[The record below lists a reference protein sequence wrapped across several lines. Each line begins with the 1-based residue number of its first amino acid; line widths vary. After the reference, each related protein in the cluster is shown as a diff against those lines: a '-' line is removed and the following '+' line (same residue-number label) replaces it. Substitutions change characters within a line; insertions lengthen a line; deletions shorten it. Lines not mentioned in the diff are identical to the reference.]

1 MKKLLFSM
9 LLSLGVISF
18 AFAQGRVITGKVTS
32 ASGPI
37 PGVSVFVKGLPA
49 NGTQSDASGAFKLT
63 VADDAKTLVFSF
75 IGYKA
80 KEVPVTG
87 QTVNVNLD
95 EENNTLS
102 DVVVVGYG
110 TQNKRDVTG
119 SVASVKSKDLENL
132 PVTTFEQAL
141 QGKAAGV
148 QIAAQ
153 NGKLGQGITVRVRGA
168 ASVTAGSEP
177 LYIVDGIPIT
187 SGDFSGTS
195 APTSALA
202 DINTNDIESIE
213 VLKDASASAIYGARA
228 SNGVVLI
235 TTKQGKVGKSVITF
249 SALGGI
255 SSPSNHREFLNAEQY
270 VKILRRAAIGGATF
284 KFNSQDPADPQPD
297 DYATLQ
303 EAIDDYSSAVEGR
316 LNRYSAGN
324 NDYQTYKVNTNWER
338 AAFQDKPVTQQYDL
352 NVTGGNEK
360 TKFYIGGQALD
371 QQGIIVG
378 NSYKR
383 YSGRLNLTNKVT
395 DFIEL
400 GVNLNFSNSI
410 NNRLSNDN
418 AFSSPLQAVALSPI
432 TPFIDPRSGLISG
445 TLPGAAS
452 NYPLYY
458 NPFIGIENAAYKATV
473 YRTIGKV
480 FANVNI
486 AKGLKFTSEF
496 SIDNLNQNEE
506 AYYGSL
512 TFKNTGTS
520 NGDGVNISTFVINA
534 NTNNF
539 FSYRTNLG
547 EKSVFDAILGTSY
560 QKSTTKY
567 STIEGQDFPSDSYTK
582 LGSAATKVTA
592 SSNEGAFS
600 FLSYFLRANYKYNDR
615 YLIGFSVRADGSS
628 RFGANQKYGYFP
640 AGSLAWIASEEDFL
654 KSSETI
660 SLLKLR
666 ASYGLTGNAEIGN
679 YSARGLFK
687 GTGAYGGLAGQIPSR
702 IANPDLTWE
711 KTTQLDLGF
720 DFGILKNRVSA
731 TFDYYQKKTTE
742 LLLDVPIPQTTG
754 FATKTQNLG
763 KLTNT
768 GYELGINTE
777 NFVGAFKWSTAITA
791 AINNNKITDLGGQIL
806 NTNEINAASSGQPIG
821 VFYLPEYAG
830 VNPDNGDAIYYLN
843 TVDATTGNIDRGTT
857 SNINLA
863 QRIFA
868 GNPNPKYTFGI
879 NNTFSY
885 KNFDLG
891 VFLQGVSGNK
901 IFNAGGAYM
910 SASSSNGYDNQT
922 ADQMAYWDKK
932 GDVTMVP
939 EPRLGFGN
947 GVGNSTR
954 YLSDGKYLRLKTLTL
969 GYTFTPTVLSKLKL
983 SKLRLFATAQNLATI
998 TGYKGWD
1005 PEVNA
1010 DYQSTNINQG
1020 VDFYSAPQPR
1030 VISFGINIGL

>member
-1 MKKLLFSM
+1 MI
-9 LLSLGVISF
+9 LSLSVISF
-18 AFAQGRVITGKVTS
+18 AFAQGKVITGKVTS

-37 PGVSVFVKGLPA
+37 PGVSVFVKGSPA
-49 NGTQSDASGAFKLT
+49 NGTQSDATGAFKLT

-80 KEVPVTG
+80 KEVPITG
-87 QTVNVNLD
+87 ATLNVKLE
-95 EENNTLS
+95 EENNALA

-119 SVASVKSKDLENL
+119 SVASVKAKDLENL
-132 PVTTFEQAL
+132 PVTSFEQAL

-187 SGDFSGTS
+187 SGDFSSTT

-235 TTKQGKVGKSVITF
+235 TTKQGKAGKTLVQF
-249 SALGGI
+249 NALGGV
-255 SSPSNHREFLNAEQY
+255 SSPSNHRDFLNAEQY
-270 VKILRRAAIGGATF
+270 VQLERRAGQGAA
-284 KFNSQDPADPQPD
+284 NQDFLNG

-303 EAIDDYSSAVEGR
+303 EALDDYSASVEAR

-324 NDYQTYKVNTNWER
+324 NDYQTYKVNTNWE
-338 AAFQDKPVTQQYDL
+338 AASFQDKPVTQQYDL
-352 NVTGGNEK
+352 NLTGGNEK

-371 QQGIIVG
+371 QQGIVIG

-395 DFIEL
+395 DFLEV

-410 NNRLSNDN
+410 NNRISNDN
-418 AFSSPLQAVALSPI
+418 AFSSPLQSVALSPI

-445 TLPGAAS
+445 SLPGAAS
-452 NYPLYY
+452 NYPVYY
-458 NPFIGIENAAYKATV
+458 NPFISVDNAFYKATV
-473 YRTIGKV
+473 YRTIGKA
-480 FANVNI
+480 FANINL
-486 AKGLKFTSEF
+486 AKGLKFSTDF

-506 AYYGSL
+506 SYYGSL
-512 TFKNTGTS
+512 TFRNTGTS
-520 NGDGVNISTFVINA
+520 NGYGQNISTFIVNA

-539 FSYRTNLG
+539 FSYNTTIG
-547 EKSVFDAILGTSY
+547 KSAFDVILGTSY

-567 STIEGQDFPSDSYTK
+567 STIEGQDFPSDSYIK
-582 LGSAATKVTA
+582 LGSAATKVIAT
-592 SSNEGAFS
+592 SNEGAFS
-600 FLSYFLRANYKYNDR
+600 FLSYFFRANYKYNDR
-615 YLIGFSVRADGSS
+615 YLVGFSVRADGSS
-628 RFGANQKYGYFP
+628 RFGANNRYGYFP

-654 KSSETI
+654 KQSETI
-660 SLLKLR
+660 SLLKFR
-666 ASYGLTGNAEIGN
+666 VSYGLTGNAEIGN
-679 YSARGLFK
+679 YSARGLFA
-687 GTGAYGGLAGQIPSR
+687 GTGAYGGLPGQTPSR

-711 KTTQLDLGF
+711 KTKQLDIGF
-720 DFGILKNRVSA
+720 DFGILKNRI
-731 TFDYYQKKTTE
+731 TGIFDFYQKNTTD

-754 FATKTQNLG
+754 FSTKTQNLG
-763 KLTNT
+763 SLKNT
-768 GYELGINTE
+768 GFELGINTE
-777 NFVGAFKWSTAITA
+777 NFVGAFKWSTAITG
-791 AINNNKITDLGGQIL
+791 AINNNKITNLGGQVL
-806 NTNEINAASSGQPIG
+806 NSNEINAAISGQPIG

-830 VNPDNGDAIYYLN
+830 VNPANGDAIYYKN
-843 TVDATTGNIDRGTT
+843 TVVDGNIDRSTT
-857 SNINLA
+857 NNINDA

-868 GNPNPKYTFGI
+868 GNPNPKYTFGL

-891 VFLQGVSGNK
+891 IFFQGVKGNK
-901 IFNAGGAYM
+901 IFNAGGQYM
-910 SASSSNGYDNQT
+910 SANGSNGYDNQT
-922 ADQMAYWDKK
+922 TDQMSYWDKP
-932 GDVTMVP
+932 GDITVVP
-939 EPRLGFGN
+939 EPRLFAGN
-947 GVGNSTR
+947 GIGNSTR
-954 YLSDGKYLRLKTLTL
+954 YLSDGSYVRLKTLTI
-969 GYTFTPTVLSKLKL
+969 GYNFPTSILTKIKL
-983 SKLRLFATAQNLATI
+983 SKLRLYATAQNLLTI

>member
-1 MKKLLFSM
+1 MKKLLLSM
-9 LLSLGVISF
+9 IFTFGLISL
-18 AFAQGRVITGKVTS
+18 AFAQSRTISGRVTS
-32 ASGPI
+32 GTSGPV
-37 PGVSVFVKGLPA
+37 PGVSVYVKGA
-49 NGTQSDASGAFKLT
+49 SGNGTQTDATGAYTLS
-63 VADDAKTLVFSF
+63 VSNDAKVLVFTF
-75 IGYKA
+75 IGFKS
-80 KEVPVTG
+80 KEVPITG
-87 QTVNVNLD
+87 TTVNVNLE
-95 EENNTLS
+95 EENKTLS

-110 TQNKRDVTG
+110 TQSKRDVTG

-132 PVTTFEQAL
+132 PVTSFEQAL

-148 QIAAQ
+148 QISAQ

-187 SGDFSGTS
+187 SGNFSSTT

-202 DINTNDIESIE
+202 DLNTNDIESIE

-235 TTKQGKVGKSVITF
+235 TTKQGKAGKTLIQF
-249 SALGGI
+249 NALGGI
-255 SSPSNHREFLNAEQY
+255 STPSNHRAFLNAEQY
-270 VKILRRAAIGGATF
+270 VKLMRRAGVGRAE
-284 KFNSQDPADPQPD
+284 D
-297 DYATLQ
+297 DFVNTTDYSTLQ
-303 EAIDDYSSAVEGR
+303 EALDDLSSIVEAR

-324 NDYQTYKVNTNWER
+324 DDYKTYKVNTNWER
-338 AAFQDKPVTQQYDL
+338 ESFQNNPITQQYDL
-352 NVTGGNEK
+352 NLTGGNDK

-371 QQGIIVG
+371 QNGIIVG

-395 DFIEL
+395 DFLEV

-418 AFSSPLQAVALSPI
+418 AFSSPLQSVALSPI

-458 NPFIGIENAAYKATV
+458 NPFIGIDNASYKATV
-473 YRTIGKV
+473 YRTIGKA

-486 AKGLKFTSEF
+486 AKGFKFSTDF

-520 NGDGVNISTFVINA
+520 NGYGTNVSTFVINA

-539 FSYRTNLG
+539 FSYNTTFG
-547 EKSVFDAILGTSY
+547 KSAFDAILGTSY

-567 STIEGQDFPSDSYTK
+567 STIEGQDFPSDAYVK
-582 LGSAATKVTA
+582 LGSAATKVVAT
-592 SSNEGAFS
+592 SNEGAFS
-600 FLSYFLRANYKYNDR
+600 FLSYFFRANYKYNDR
-615 YLIGFSVRADGSS
+615 YLVGFSVRADGSS
-628 RFGANQKYGYFP
+628 RFGENQRYGYFP
-640 AGSLAWIASEEDFL
+640 AGSVAWIASEEDFL
-654 KSSETI
+654 KSSEVI

-679 YSARGLFK
+679 YSARGLFS
-687 GTGAYGGLAGQIPSR
+687 GTGAYGGVAGQIPSR

-711 KTTQLDLGF
+711 KTKQLDLGF
-720 DFGILKNRVSA
+720 DFGLLKNRITG
-731 TFDYYQKKTTE
+731 TFDFYQKNTTA

-754 FATKTQNLG
+754 FATITQNLG
-763 KLTNT
+763 KLKNT
-768 GYELGINTE
+768 GIELGINTE

-791 AINNNKITDLGGQIL
+791 AINNNKITDLGGQTL
-806 NTNEINAASSGQPIG
+806 NSNEINAAIAGQPIG

-830 VNPDNGDAIYYLN
+830 VNQANGDALYYKN
-843 TVDATTGNIDRGTT
+843 TINGDGTIDRSTT
-857 SNINLA
+857 NNINDA

-868 GNPNPKYTFGI
+868 GNPNPKYTFGL
-879 NNTFSY
+879 NNTISF

-891 VFLQGVSGNK
+891 IFFQGVSGNK
-901 IFNAGGAYM
+901 IFNAGGQYM
-910 SASSSNGYDNQT
+910 SANGSNGYDNQT
-922 ADQMAYWDKK
+922 VDQMAYWDKP
-932 GDVTMVP
+932 GDITSVP
-939 EPRLGFGN
+939 EPRLGLGN
-947 GVGNSTR
+947 GAGNSTR
-954 YLSDGKYLRLKTLTL
+954 YISNGDYVRLKTLTL
-969 GYTFTPTVLSKLKL
+969 GYTFPSSVLSKIKL
-983 SKLRLFATAQNLATI
+983 SKLRLYATAQNLATI

>member
-1 MKKLLFSM
+1 M

-18 AFAQGRVITGKVTS
+18 AFAQGKVITGKVTS

-37 PGVSVFVKGLPA
+37 PGVSVFVKGSPA
-49 NGTQSDASGAFKLT
+49 NGTQSDAKGIFKLT
-63 VADDAKTLVFSF
+63 VADDAKMLVFSF
-75 IGYKA
+75 IGYKT
-80 KEVPVTG
+80 KEVPISG
-87 QTVNVNLD
+87 QTINVNLD

-132 PVTTFEQAL
+132 PVTSFEQAL

-187 SGDFSGTS
+187 SGDFSSTTAS
-195 APTSALA
+195 TSALA

-235 TTKQGKVGKSVITF
+235 TTKQGKAGKTLIQF
-249 SALGGI
+249 NALGGV
-255 SSPSNHREFLNAEQY
+255 SSPSNHRDFLNAEQY
-270 VKILRRAAIGGATF
+270 VQLERRAGQGAA
-284 KFNSQDPADPQPD
+284 NQDFLNGE
-297 DYATLQ
+297 YATLQ
-303 EAIDDYSSAVEGR
+303 EALDDYSESVEAR

-324 NDYQTYKVNTNWER
+324 NDYQTYKVNTNWE
-338 AAFQDKPVTQQYDL
+338 AASFQDKPVTQQYDL
-352 NVTGGNEK
+352 NLTGGNEK

-371 QQGIIVG
+371 QQGIVIG

-395 DFIEL
+395 DFLEV

-418 AFSSPLQAVALSPI
+418 AFSSPLQSVALSPI

-445 TLPGAAS
+445 SLPGAAS
-452 NYPLYY
+452 NYPVYY
-458 NPFIGIENAAYKATV
+458 NPFISVDNAFYKATV
-473 YRTIGKV
+473 YRTIGKA
-480 FANVNI
+480 FANINI
-486 AKGLKFTSEF
+486 AKGLKFSTDF

-506 AYYGSL
+506 SYYGAL
-512 TFKNTGTS
+512 TFRNTGPT
-520 NGDGVNISTFVINA
+520 NGYGQNISTFVINA

-539 FSYRTNLG
+539 FSYNKTIG
-547 EKSVFDAILGTSY
+547 KSAFDFILGTSY

-567 STIEGQDFPSDSYTK
+567 STIEAQDFPSDSYIK
-582 LGSAATKVTA
+582 LGSAATKVIA
-592 SSNEGAFS
+592 ASNEGAFS
-600 FLSYFLRANYKYNDR
+600 FLSYFFRANYKYNDR
-615 YLIGFSVRADGSS
+615 YLVGFSVRADGSS
-628 RFGANQKYGYFP
+628 RFGANNRYGYFP

-654 KSSETI
+654 KQSETI
-660 SLLKLR
+660 SLLKFR

-679 YSARGLFK
+679 YSARGLFA
-687 GTGAYGGLAGQIPSR
+687 GTGAYGGLPGQIPSQ

-711 KTTQLDLGF
+711 KTKQLDIGF
-720 DFGILKNRVSA
+720 DFGILKNRITGV
-731 TFDYYQKKTTE
+731 FDFYQKNTTD

-754 FATKTQNLG
+754 FSVKTQNLG
-763 KLTNT
+763 SLKNT
-768 GYELGINTE
+768 GFELGINTE
-777 NFVGAFKWSTAITA
+777 NFVGAFKWSTAITG

-806 NTNEINAASSGQPIG
+806 NSNEINAAIAGQPIG
-821 VFYLPEYAG
+821 VFYIPEYAG
-830 VNPDNGDAIYYLN
+830 VNPANGDAIYYKN
-843 TVDATTGNIDRGTT
+843 TVVDGNVDRSTTN
-857 SNINLA
+857 NINDA

-868 GNPNPKYTFGI
+868 GNPNPKYTFGL

-891 VFLQGVSGNK
+891 IFFQGVKGNK
-901 IFNAGGAYM
+901 IFNAGGQYM
-910 SASSSNGYDNQT
+910 SANGSNGYDNQT
-922 ADQMAYWDKK
+922 VDQMSYWDKP
-932 GDVTMVP
+932 GDITSVP
-939 EPRLGFGN
+939 EPRLFAGN
-947 GVGNSTR
+947 GIGNSTR
-954 YLSDGKYLRLKTLTL
+954 YLSDGSYVRLKTLTL
-969 GYTFTPTVLSKLKL
+969 GYTFPTSILTKIKL
-983 SKLRLFATAQNLATI
+983 SKLRLYATAQNLLTI

>member
-1 MKKLLFSM
+1 MI
-9 LLSLGVISF
+9 LSFGLISL
-18 AFAQGRVITGKVTS
+18 AFAQNKVITGRVTS
-32 ASGPI
+32 STAGPI
-37 PGVSVFVKGLPA
+37 PSVSVYVKGAPA
-49 NGTQSDASGAFKLT
+49 NGTQTDATGSFKLS
-63 VADDAKTLVFSF
+63 VPGDAKTLVFTF
-75 IGYKA
+75 IGFKT
-80 KEVPVTG
+80 KEVSITG
-87 QTVNVNLD
+87 ATVNANLE
-95 EENNTLS
+95 EENTTLS

-110 TQNKRDVTG
+110 TQIKRDVTG

-132 PVTTFEQAL
+132 PVTSFEQAL

-148 QIAAQ
+148 QISAQ

-187 SGDFSGTS
+187 SGDFSSTT

-202 DINTNDIESIE
+202 DLNTNDIESIE

-235 TTKQGKVGKSVITF
+235 TTKQGKIGKTLIQF
-249 SALGGI
+249 NALGGI
-255 SSPSNHREFLNAEQY
+255 STPSNHREFLNAEQY
-270 VKILRRAAIGGATF
+270 VQIIRRAGAGAA
-284 KFNSQDPADPQPD
+284 NQDFLNG

-303 EAIDDYSSAVEGR
+303 EGLDDYSTIVEGR

-338 AAFQDKPVTQQYDL
+338 ESFQNNPITQQYDL
-352 NVTGGNEK
+352 NLTGGNEK

-371 QQGIIVG
+371 QKGIVVG

-395 DFIEL
+395 DFLEV

-418 AFSSPLQAVALSPI
+418 AFSSPLQSVALSPI

-452 NYPLYY
+452 NYPVYY

-473 YRTIGKV
+473 YRTIGKA
-480 FANVNI
+480 FANVNL
-486 AKGLKFTSEF
+486 AKGLKFSTDF

-506 AYYGSL
+506 SYYGSL
-512 TFKNTGTS
+512 TFRNTGTA
-520 NGDGVNISTFVINA
+520 NGDGQNISTFVINT

-539 FSYRTNLG
+539 FSYNTTAG
-547 EKSVFDAILGTSY
+547 KSTFDAILGTSY

-567 STIEGQDFPSDSYTK
+567 STIEGQDFPSDAYIK
-582 LGSAATKVTA
+582 LGSAATKVIAT
-592 SSNEGAFS
+592 SNESAFS
-600 FLSYFLRANYKYNDR
+600 FLSYFFRANYKYNDR
-615 YLIGFSVRADGSS
+615 YLVGFSVRADGSS
-628 RFGANQKYGYFP
+628 RFGENHRYGYFP
-640 AGSLAWIASEEDFL
+640 AGSVAWIASEEDFL

-679 YSARGLFK
+679 YSARGLFS
-687 GTGAYGGLAGQIPSR
+687 GTGAYGGVAGQIPSR

-711 KTTQLDLGF
+711 KTKQLDLGL
-720 DFGILKNRVSA
+720 DFGILKNRVTG
-731 TFDYYQKKTTE
+731 TFDFYQKNTTD

-754 FATKTQNLG
+754 FATITQNLG
-763 KLTNT
+763 KLKNT
-768 GYELGINTE
+768 GFELGINTE

-791 AINNNKITDLGGQIL
+791 AINNNKITDLGGQVL
-806 NTNEINAASSGQPIG
+806 NSNEINAAIAGQPIG

-830 VNPDNGDAIYYLN
+830 VNPANGDALYYLN
-843 TVDATTGNIDRGTT
+843 TTDAAGNLNRSTTTD
-857 SNINLA
+857 INQA

-868 GNPNPKYTFGI
+868 GNPNPKYTFGF

-885 KNFDLG
+885 QNFDLG
-891 VFLQGVSGNK
+891 VFFQGVAGNK
-901 IFNAGGAYM
+901 IFNAGGQYM
-910 SASSSNGYDNQT
+910 SANASNGYDNQT
-922 ADQMAYWDKK
+922 ADQMDYWDKP
-932 GDVTMVP
+932 GDITSVP
-939 EPRLGFGN
+939 EPRLFYGN
-947 GVGNSTR
+947 GIGNSTR
-954 YLSDGKYLRLKTLTL
+954 YISSGNFVRLKTLTL
-969 GYTFTPTVLSKLKL
+969 GYTFPASVLTKIKL
-983 SKLRLFATAQNLATI
+983 SKLRLYATAQNLATI

>member
-9 LLSLGVISF
+9 ILSLSVISF
-18 AFAQGRVITGKVTS
+18 AFAQGKVITGKVTS

-37 PGVSVFVKGLPA
+37 PGVSVFVKGSPA
-49 NGTQSDASGAFKLT
+49 NGTQSDATGAFKLT

-80 KEVPVTG
+80 KEVPITG
-87 QTVNVNLD
+87 PTLNVKLE
-95 EENNTLS
+95 EENNALA

-119 SVASVKSKDLENL
+119 SVASVKAKDLENL
-132 PVTTFEQAL
+132 PVTSFEQAL

-187 SGDFSGTS
+187 SGDFSSTT

-235 TTKQGKVGKSVITF
+235 TTKQGKAGKTLVQF
-249 SALGGI
+249 NALGGV
-255 SSPSNHREFLNAEQY
+255 SSPSNHRDFLNAEQY
-270 VKILRRAAIGGATF
+270 VQLERRAGQGAA
-284 KFNSQDPADPQPD
+284 NQDFLNG

-303 EAIDDYSSAVEGR
+303 EALDDYRESVEAR

-324 NDYQTYKVNTNWER
+324 NDYQTYKVNTNWE
-338 AAFQDKPVTQQYDL
+338 AASFQDKPVTQQYDL
-352 NVTGGNEK
+352 NLTGGNEK

-371 QQGIIVG
+371 QQGIVIG

-395 DFIEL
+395 DFLEVGI
-400 GVNLNFSNSI
+400 NLNFSNSI
-410 NNRLSNDN
+410 NNRISNDN
-418 AFSSPLQAVALSPI
+418 AFSSPLQSVALSPI

-452 NYPLYY
+452 NYPVYY
-458 NPFIGIENAAYKATV
+458 NPFISVDNAFYKATV
-473 YRTIGKV
+473 YRTIGKA
-480 FANVNI
+480 FANINL
-486 AKGLKFTSEF
+486 AKGLKFSTDF

-506 AYYGSL
+506 SYYGSL
-512 TFKNTGTS
+512 TFRNTGTS
-520 NGDGVNISTFVINA
+520 NGYGQNISTFIINA

-539 FSYRTNLG
+539 FSYNTTIG
-547 EKSVFDAILGTSY
+547 KSAFDVILGTSY

-567 STIEGQDFPSDSYTK
+567 STIEGQDFPSDSYIK
-582 LGSAATKVTA
+582 LGSAATKVIAT
-592 SSNEGAFS
+592 SNEGAFS
-600 FLSYFLRANYKYNDR
+600 FLSYFFRANYKYNDR
-615 YLIGFSVRADGSS
+615 YLVGFSVRADGSS
-628 RFGANQKYGYFP
+628 RFGANNRYGYFP

-654 KSSETI
+654 KQSETI
-660 SLLKLR
+660 SLLKFR
-666 ASYGLTGNAEIGN
+666 VSYGLTGNAEIGN
-679 YSARGLFK
+679 YSARGLFA
-687 GTGAYGGLAGQIPSR
+687 GTGAYGGLPGQTPSR

-711 KTTQLDLGF
+711 KTKQLDIGF
-720 DFGILKNRVSA
+720 DFGILKNRI
-731 TFDYYQKKTTE
+731 TGIFDFYQKNTTD

-754 FATKTQNLG
+754 FSTKTQNLG
-763 KLTNT
+763 SLKNT
-768 GYELGINTE
+768 GFELGINTE
-777 NFVGAFKWSTAITA
+777 NFVGAFKWSTAITG
-791 AINNNKITDLGGQIL
+791 AINNNKITNLGGQVL
-806 NTNEINAASSGQPIG
+806 NSNEINAAISGQPIG

-830 VNPDNGDAIYYLN
+830 VNPANGDALYYKN
-843 TVDATTGNIDRGTT
+843 TVVDGNIDRSTT
-857 SNINLA
+857 NNINDA

-868 GNPNPKYTFGI
+868 GNPNPKYTFGL

-891 VFLQGVSGNK
+891 IFFQGVKGNK
-901 IFNAGGAYM
+901 IFNAGGQYM
-910 SASSSNGYDNQT
+910 SANGSNGYDNQT
-922 ADQMAYWDKK
+922 TDQMSYWDKP
-932 GDVTMVP
+932 GDITSVP
-939 EPRLGFGN
+939 EPRLFAGN
-947 GVGNSTR
+947 GIGNSTR
-954 YLSDGKYLRLKTLTL
+954 YLSDGSYVRLKTLTI
-969 GYTFTPTVLSKLKL
+969 GYNFPTSILTKIKL
-983 SKLRLFATAQNLATI
+983 SKLRLYATAQNLLTI

>member
-1 MKKLLFSM
+1 MI
-9 LLSLGVISF
+9 LSFGLISL
-18 AFAQGRVITGKVTS
+18 AFAQNKVITGRVTS
-32 ASGPI
+32 SMAGAI
-37 PGVSVFVKGLPA
+37 PGVSVYVKGAPA
-49 NGTQSDASGAFKLT
+49 NGTQTDATGAYKLS
-63 VADDAKTLVFSF
+63 VPGDAKTLVFTF
-75 IGYKA
+75 IGFKT
-80 KEVPVTG
+80 KEVSITG
-87 QTVNVNLD
+87 ATVNANLD
-95 EENNTLS
+95 EENTTLS

-110 TQNKRDVTG
+110 TQIKRDVTG

-132 PVTTFEQAL
+132 PVTSFEQAL

-148 QIAAQ
+148 QISAQ

-187 SGDFSGTS
+187 SGDFSSTT

-202 DINTNDIESIE
+202 DLNTNDIESIE

-235 TTKQGKVGKSVITF
+235 TTKQGKAGKTLIQF
-249 SALGGI
+249 NALGGI
-255 SSPSNHREFLNAEQY
+255 STPSSHREFLNAEQY
-270 VKILRRAAIGGATF
+270 VQIIRRAGAGAA
-284 KFNSQDPADPQPD
+284 NQDFLNG

-303 EAIDDYSSAVEGR
+303 EGLDDYASIVEGR

-338 AAFQDKPVTQQYDL
+338 ESFQKNPITQQYDL
-352 NVTGGNEK
+352 NLTGGNEK

-371 QQGIIVG
+371 QKGIVVG

-395 DFIEL
+395 DFLEV

-418 AFSSPLQAVALSPI
+418 AFSSPLQSVALSPI

-452 NYPLYY
+452 NYPVYY

-473 YRTIGKV
+473 YRTIGKA
-480 FANVNI
+480 FANVNL
-486 AKGLKFTSEF
+486 AKGLKFSTDF

-506 AYYGSL
+506 SYYGSL
-512 TFKNTGTS
+512 TFRNTGTA
-520 NGDGVNISTFVINA
+520 NGDGQNISTFVINT

-539 FSYRTNLG
+539 FSYNTTAG
-547 EKSVFDAILGTSY
+547 KSTFDAILGTSY

-567 STIEGQDFPSDSYTK
+567 STIEGQDFPSDAYIK
-582 LGSAATKVTA
+582 LGSAATKVIAT
-592 SSNEGAFS
+592 SNESAFS
-600 FLSYFLRANYKYNDR
+600 FLSYFFRANYKYNDR
-615 YLIGFSVRADGSS
+615 YLVGFSVRADGSS
-628 RFGANQKYGYFP
+628 RFGENHRYGYFP
-640 AGSLAWIASEEDFL
+640 AGSVAWIASEEDFL

-679 YSARGLFK
+679 YSARGLFS
-687 GTGAYGGLAGQIPSR
+687 GTGAYGGVAGQIPSR

-711 KTTQLDLGF
+711 KTKQLDLGL
-720 DFGILKNRVSA
+720 DFGILKNRITG
-731 TFDYYQKKTTE
+731 TFDFYQKNTTD

-754 FATKTQNLG
+754 FATITQNLG
-763 KLTNT
+763 KLKNT
-768 GYELGINTE
+768 GFELGINTE
-777 NFVGAFKWSTAITA
+777 NFVGAFKWSTALTA
-791 AINNNKITDLGGQIL
+791 AINNNKITDLGGQVL
-806 NTNEINAASSGQPIG
+806 NSNEINAAIAGQPIG

-830 VNPDNGDAIYYLN
+830 VNPANGDALYYRN
-843 TVDATTGNIDRGTT
+843 TTDAAGNLDRSTTTD
-857 SNINLA
+857 INQA

-868 GNPNPKYTFGI
+868 GNPNPKYTFGF

-885 KNFDLG
+885 QNFDLG
-891 VFLQGVSGNK
+891 VFFQGVAGNK
-901 IFNAGGAYM
+901 IFNAGGQYM
-910 SASSSNGYDNQT
+910 SANASNGYDNQT
-922 ADQMAYWDKK
+922 ADQMAYWDKP
-932 GDVTMVP
+932 GDITSVP
-939 EPRLGFGN
+939 EPRLFYGN
-947 GVGNSTR
+947 GIGNSTR
-954 YLSDGKYLRLKTLTL
+954 YISSGNFVRLKTLTL
-969 GYTFTPTVLSKLKL
+969 GYTFPASVLTKIKL
-983 SKLRLFATAQNLATI
+983 SKLRLYATAQNLATI

>member
-1 MKKLLFSM
+1 MRKLLLSM
-9 LLSLGVISF
+9 ILSFGLISL
-18 AFAQGRVITGKVTS
+18 AFAQDKVITGRVTS
-32 ASGPI
+32 NSSGPL
-37 PGVSVFVKGLPA
+37 PGVSVYVNGA
-49 NGTQSDASGAFKLT
+49 ASNGTQTDATGSYKLS
-63 VADDAKTLVFSF
+63 VPANAKSLVFTF
-75 IGYKA
+75 IGFKT
-80 KEVPVTG
+80 KEIAITG
-87 QTVNVNLD
+87 STVNASLD
-95 EENNTLS
+95 EDNTTLS
-102 DVVVVGYG
+102 EVVVVGYG

-132 PVTTFEQAL
+132 PVTSFEQAL

-148 QIAAQ
+148 QISAQ

-187 SGDFSGTS
+187 SGDFSSTT

-202 DINTNDIESIE
+202 DLNTNDIESIE

-228 SNGVVLI
+228 SNGVVII
-235 TTKQGKVGKSVITF
+235 TTKQGKVGKTLIQF
-249 SALGGI
+249 NALGGI
-255 SSPSNHREFLNAEQY
+255 STPSNHREFMNAEQY
-270 VKILRRAAIGGATF
+270 VQILRRAGAGAA
-284 KFNSQDPADPQPD
+284 NQDFLNG

-303 EAIDDYSSAVEGR
+303 EALDDYTSIVEGR
-316 LNRYSAGN
+316 LTRYSAGN
-324 NDYQTYKVNTNWER
+324 TDYQTYKVNTNWER
-338 AAFQDKPVTQQYDL
+338 ESFQKNPVTQQYDL
-352 NVTGGNEK
+352 NLTGGNEK

-395 DFIEL
+395 DFLEV

-418 AFSSPLQAVALSPI
+418 AFSSPLQSVALSPI

-452 NYPLYY
+452 NYPVYY

-473 YRTIGKV
+473 YRTIGKA

-486 AKGLKFTSEF
+486 AKGLKFSTDF

-506 AYYGSL
+506 SYYGSL
-512 TFKNTGTS
+512 TFRNTGTA
-520 NGDGVNISTFVINA
+520 NGDGQNISTFVINA

-539 FSYRTNLG
+539 FSYNTTFG
-547 EKSVFDAILGTSY
+547 KSAFDAILGTSY
-560 QKSTTKY
+560 QKSTSKY
-567 STIEGQDFPSDSYTK
+567 STLEGQDFPSDAYIK
-582 LGSAATKVTA
+582 LGSAATKVIAT
-592 SSNEGAFS
+592 SNESAFS
-600 FLSYFLRANYKYNDR
+600 FLSYFFRANYKYNDR
-615 YLIGFSVRADGSS
+615 YLVGFSVRADGSS
-628 RFGANQKYGYFP
+628 RFGENHRYGYFP
-640 AGSLAWIASEEDFL
+640 AGSVAWIASEEDFL

-679 YSARGLFK
+679 YSARGLFS
-687 GTGAYGGLAGQIPSR
+687 GTGAYGGVAGQIPTR

-711 KTTQLDLGF
+711 KTKQLDIGL
-720 DFGILKNRVSA
+720 DFGILKNRITG
-731 TFDYYQKKTTE
+731 TFDFYQKNTTD

-754 FATKTQNLG
+754 FSTKTQNLG
-763 KLTNT
+763 KLKNT
-768 GYELGINTE
+768 GFELGINSE

-791 AINNNKITDLGGQIL
+791 AINNNKITDLGGQVL
-806 NTNEINAASSGQPIG
+806 NSNEINAAIAGQPIG

-830 VNPDNGDAIYYLN
+830 VDPSNGDALYYKNTTDASGNLN
-843 TVDATTGNIDRGTT
+843 KETTTD
-857 SNINLA
+857 INEA

-891 VFLQGVSGNK
+891 VFFQGVAGNK
-901 IFNAGGAYM
+901 IFNAGGQYM
-910 SASSSNGYDNQT
+910 SANASNGYDNQT
-922 ADQMAYWDKK
+922 ADQSDYWDKP
-932 GDVTMVP
+932 GDLTSVP
-939 EPRLGFGN
+939 EPRLFYGN

-954 YLSDGKYLRLKTLTL
+954 YISSGNFIRLKTLTL
-969 GYTFTPTVLSKLKL
+969 GYTFSTSVLTKIKL
-983 SKLRLFATAQNLATI
+983 SKLRLYATAQNLATI
-998 TGYKGWD
+998 TGFKGWD

>member
-1 MKKLLFSM
+1 MKKLLLSM
-9 LLSLGVISF
+9 ILSFGLISL
-18 AFAQGRVITGKVTS
+18 AFAQDKVITGKVTS
-32 ASGPI
+32 NSSGPL
-37 PGVSVFVKGLPA
+37 PGVSVYVKGA
-49 NGTQSDASGAFKLT
+49 ASNGTQTDATGSYKLS
-63 VADDAKTLVFSF
+63 VPANAKTLVFTF
-75 IGYKA
+75 IGFKT
-80 KEVPVTG
+80 KEIAITG
-87 QTVNVNLD
+87 STVNASLD
-95 EENNTLS
+95 EENTTLS

-132 PVTTFEQAL
+132 PVTSFEQAL

-148 QIAAQ
+148 QISAQ

-187 SGDFSGTS
+187 SGDFSSTT

-202 DINTNDIESIE
+202 DLNTNDIESIE

-228 SNGVVLI
+228 SNGVVII
-235 TTKQGKVGKSVITF
+235 TTKQGKVGKTLIQF
-249 SALGGI
+249 NALGGI
-255 SSPSNHREFLNAEQY
+255 STPSNHREFMNAEQY
-270 VKILRRAAIGGATF
+270 VQILRRAGAGAA
-284 KFNSQDPADPQPD
+284 NQDFLNG

-303 EAIDDYSSAVEGR
+303 EALDDYTSIIEGR
-316 LNRYSAGN
+316 LTRYSAGN
-324 NDYQTYKVNTNWER
+324 TDYQTYKVNTNWER
-338 AAFQDKPVTQQYDL
+338 ESFQKNPVTQQYDL
-352 NVTGGNEK
+352 NLTGGNEK

-395 DFIEL
+395 DFLEV

-418 AFSSPLQAVALSPI
+418 AFSSPLQSVALSPI

-452 NYPLYY
+452 NYPVYY

-473 YRTIGKV
+473 YRTIGKA

-486 AKGLKFTSEF
+486 AKGLKFSTDF

-506 AYYGSL
+506 SYYGSL
-512 TFKNTGTS
+512 TFRNTGTA
-520 NGDGVNISTFVINA
+520 NGDGQNISTFVINA

-539 FSYRTNLG
+539 FSYNTTFG
-547 EKSVFDAILGTSY
+547 KSAFDAILGTSY
-560 QKSTTKY
+560 QKSTSKY
-567 STIEGQDFPSDSYTK
+567 STLEGQDFPSDAYIK
-582 LGSAATKVTA
+582 LGSAATKVIAT
-592 SSNEGAFS
+592 SNESAFS
-600 FLSYFLRANYKYNDR
+600 FLSYFFRANYKYNDR
-615 YLIGFSVRADGSS
+615 YLVGFSVRADGSS
-628 RFGANQKYGYFP
+628 RFGENHRYGYFP
-640 AGSLAWIASEEDFL
+640 AGSVAWIASEEDFL

-679 YSARGLFK
+679 YSARGLFS
-687 GTGAYGGLAGQIPSR
+687 GTGAYGGVAGQIPSR

-711 KTTQLDLGF
+711 KTKQLDIGL
-720 DFGILKNRVSA
+720 DFGILKNRITG
-731 TFDYYQKKTTE
+731 TFDFYQKNTTD

-754 FATKTQNLG
+754 FSTKTQNLG
-763 KLTNT
+763 KLKNT
-768 GYELGINTE
+768 GFELGINSE
-777 NFVGAFKWSTAITA
+777 NFVGEFKWSTAITA
-791 AINNNKITDLGGQIL
+791 AINNNKITDLGGQVL
-806 NTNEINAASSGQPIG
+806 NSNEINAAIAGQPIG

-830 VNPDNGDAIYYLN
+830 VDPSNGDALYYKN
-843 TVDATTGNIDRGTT
+843 TTDASGNVNRETTTD
-857 SNINLA
+857 INEA

-891 VFLQGVSGNK
+891 IFFQGVAGNK
-901 IFNAGGAYM
+901 IFNAGGQYM
-910 SASSSNGYDNQT
+910 SANGSNGYDNQT
-922 ADQMAYWDKK
+922 ADQASYWDKP
-932 GDVTMVP
+932 GDLTSVP
-939 EPRLGFGN
+939 EPRLFYGN

-954 YLSDGKYLRLKTLTL
+954 YISSGNFIRLKTLTL
-969 GYTFTPTVLSKLKL
+969 GYTFPTSVLTKIKL
-983 SKLRLFATAQNLATI
+983 SKLRLYATAQNLATI

>member
-1 MKKLLFSM
+1 MKKLLLSM
-9 LLSLGVISF
+9 LLSLSVISF
-18 AFAQGRVITGKVTS
+18 AFAQGKVITGKVTS

-37 PGVSVFVKGLPA
+37 PGVSVFVKGSPA
-49 NGTQSDASGAFKLT
+49 NGTQSDASGAFKIT
-63 VADDAKTLVFSF
+63 VAEDAKTLVFSF
-75 IGYKA
+75 IGYKT
-80 KEVPVTG
+80 KEVPITG
-87 QTVNVNLD
+87 QKINVNLD

-132 PVTTFEQAL
+132 PVTSFEQAL

-187 SGDFSGTS
+187 SGDFSSTTAS
-195 APTSALA
+195 TSALA

-235 TTKQGKVGKSVITF
+235 TTKQGKAGKTLVQF
-249 SALGGI
+249 NALGGV
-255 SSPSNHREFLNAEQY
+255 SSPSNHRDFLNAEQY
-270 VKILRRAAIGGATF
+270 VQLERRAGQGAA
-284 KFNSQDPADPQPD
+284 NQDFLNG

-303 EAIDDYSSAVEGR
+303 EALDDYSESVEAR

-324 NDYQTYKVNTNWER
+324 NDYQTYKVNTNWE
-338 AAFQDKPVTQQYDL
+338 AASFQDKPVTQQYDL
-352 NVTGGNEK
+352 NLTGGNEK

-371 QQGIIVG
+371 QQGIVIG

-395 DFIEL
+395 DFLEV

-418 AFSSPLQAVALSPI
+418 AFSSPLQSVALSPI

-445 TLPGAAS
+445 SLPGAAS
-452 NYPLYY
+452 NYPVYY
-458 NPFIGIENAAYKATV
+458 NPFISIDNAFYKATV
-473 YRTIGKV
+473 YRTIGKA
-480 FANVNI
+480 FANINL
-486 AKGLKFTSEF
+486 AKGLKFSTDF

-506 AYYGSL
+506 SYYGSL
-512 TFKNTGTS
+512 TFRNTGTS
-520 NGDGVNISTFVINA
+520 NGYGQNISTFVINA

-539 FSYRTNLG
+539 LSYNTTIG
-547 EKSVFDAILGTSY
+547 KSAFDVILGTSY

-567 STIEGQDFPSDSYTK
+567 STIEGQDFPSDSYIK
-582 LGSAATKVTA
+582 LGSAATKVIAT
-592 SSNEGAFS
+592 SNEGAFS
-600 FLSYFLRANYKYNDR
+600 FLSYFFRANYKYNDR
-615 YLIGFSVRADGSS
+615 YLVGFSVRADGSS
-628 RFGANQKYGYFP
+628 RFGANNRYGYFP

-654 KSSETI
+654 KQSETI
-660 SLLKLR
+660 SLLKFR

-679 YSARGLFK
+679 YSARGLFA
-687 GTGAYGGLAGQIPSR
+687 GTGAYGGLPGQIPSQ

-711 KTTQLDLGF
+711 KTKQLDIGF
-720 DFGILKNRVSA
+720 DFGILKNRITGV
-731 TFDYYQKKTTE
+731 FDFYQKNTTD

-754 FATKTQNLG
+754 FSVKTQNLG
-763 KLTNT
+763 SLKNT
-768 GYELGINTE
+768 GFELGINTE
-777 NFVGAFKWSTAITA
+777 NFVGAFKWSTAITG

-806 NTNEINAASSGQPIG
+806 NSNEINAAIAGQPIG
-821 VFYLPEYAG
+821 VFYIPEYAG
-830 VNPDNGDAIYYLN
+830 VNPANGDAIYYKN
-843 TVDATTGNIDRGTT
+843 TVVDGNVDRSTTN
-857 SNINLA
+857 NINDA

-868 GNPNPKYTFGI
+868 GNPNPKYTFGL

-891 VFLQGVSGNK
+891 IFFQGVKGNK
-901 IFNAGGAYM
+901 IFNAGGQYM
-910 SASSSNGYDNQT
+910 SANGSNGYDNQT
-922 ADQMAYWDKK
+922 VDQMSYWNKP
-932 GDVTMVP
+932 GDITSVP
-939 EPRLGFGN
+939 EPRLFAGN
-947 GVGNSTR
+947 GIGNSTR
-954 YLSDGKYLRLKTLTL
+954 YLSDGSYVRLKTLTL
-969 GYTFTPTVLSKLKL
+969 GYNFPTSILTKIKL
-983 SKLRLFATAQNLATI
+983 SKLRLYATAQNLLTI

>member
-1 MKKLLFSM
+1 MKKLLLSM
-9 LLSLGVISF
+9 ILSLSVITF
-18 AFAQGRVITGKVTS
+18 AFAQGKVITGKVTS
-32 ASGPI
+32 TSGPI
-37 PGVSVFVKGLPA
+37 PGVSVFVKGSPA

-63 VADDAKTLVFSF
+63 VSDDAKTLIFSF
-75 IGYKA
+75 IGYKT
-80 KEVPVTG
+80 KEVPITG
-87 QTVNVNLD
+87 QTINVSLD

-132 PVTTFEQAL
+132 PVTSFEQAL

-177 LYIVDGIPIT
+177 LYVVDGIPIT
-187 SGDFSGTS
+187 SGDFSSTT

-202 DINTNDIESIE
+202 DLNTNDIESIE

-235 TTKQGKVGKSVITF
+235 TTKQGKVGKTAITF

-255 SSPSNHREFLNAEQY
+255 SSPSNHREFLNSEQY
-270 VKILRRAAIGGATF
+270 VQILRRAGVGRAKYDFENTT
-284 KFNSQDPADPQPD
+284 

-303 EAIDDYSSAVEGR
+303 EALDDYSSIVEGR

-324 NDYQTYKVNTNWER
+324 DDYKTYKVNTNWER
-338 AAFQDKPVTQQYDL
+338 EAFQSSPITQQYDL
-352 NVTGGNEK
+352 NLTGGNEK
-360 TKFYIGGQALD
+360 TKFYIGGQALNQD
-371 QQGIIVG
+371 GIIVG

-395 DFIEL
+395 DFLEV

-458 NPFIGIENAAYKATV
+458 NPFIGIENASYKATV
-473 YRTIGKV
+473 YRTIGKA
-480 FANVNI
+480 FANINI
-486 AKGLKFTSEF
+486 AKGLKFSTDF
-496 SIDNLNQNEE
+496 SVDNLNQNEE
-506 AYYGSL
+506 SYYGSL
-512 TFKNTGTS
+512 TFKNTGTN
-520 NGDGVNISTFVINA
+520 NGDGENISTFVINT

-539 FSYRTNLG
+539 FSYNATFG
-547 EKSVFDAILGTSY
+547 EKSVFDAVIGTSY

-567 STIEGQDFPSDSYTK
+567 SSIEGQDFPSDAYIK
-582 LGSAATKVTA
+582 LGSAATKVKAT
-592 SSNEGAFS
+592 SNENAFS
-600 FLSYFLRANYKYNDR
+600 FLSYFFRANYKYNNR

-628 RFGANQKYGYFP
+628 RFGTNNKYGYFP

-666 ASYGLTGNAEIGN
+666 LSYGLTGNAEIGN
-679 YSARGLFK
+679 YRARGLFS
-687 GTGAYGGLAGQIPSR
+687 GTGAYGGAAGQIPTQ

-711 KTTQLDLGF
+711 KTKQLDIGL
-720 DFGILKNRVSA
+720 DFGFLKNRITG

-742 LLLDVPIPQTTG
+742 LLLEVPIPQTTG
-754 FATKTQNLG
+754 FSIKTQNLG
-763 KLTNT
+763 KLENT

-777 NFVGAFKWSTAITA
+777 NFVGAFKWSTALTA

-806 NTNEINAASSGQPIG
+806 NTNEINAAIAGQPIG

-830 VNPDNGDAIYYLN
+830 VNPANGDAIYYRN
-843 TVDATTGNIDRGTT
+843 TVDANGNLDRSTTN
-857 SNINLA
+857 NINDA

-868 GNPNPKYTFGI
+868 GNPNPKYVFGI
-879 NNTFSY
+879 NNSFSF
-885 KNFDLG
+885 KNFDLSI
-891 VFLQGVSGNK
+891 FFQGVSGNK
-901 IFNAGGAYM
+901 IYNSGGQYM
-910 SASSSNGYDNQT
+910 SANASNGYDNQT
-922 ADQMAYWDKK
+922 ADQINYWDKP
-932 GDVTMVP
+932 GDITQVP
-939 EPRLGFGN
+939 EPRLGLGN

-954 YLSDGKYLRLKTLTL
+954 YISDGKYLRLKTLTL
-969 GYTFTPTVLSKLKL
+969 GYTFTPEILSKIKL

-1010 DYQSTNINQG
+1010 DFQSTNINQG

>member
-1 MKKLLFSM
+1 M
-9 LLSLGVISF
+9 LLSLSVISF
-18 AFAQGRVITGKVTS
+18 AFAQGKVITGKVTS

-37 PGVSVFVKGLPA
+37 PGVSVFVKGSPA
-49 NGTQSDASGAFKLT
+49 NGTQSDASGAFKIT
-63 VADDAKTLVFSF
+63 VAEDAKTLVFSF
-75 IGYKA
+75 IGYKT
-80 KEVPVTG
+80 KEVPITG
-87 QTVNVNLD
+87 QKINVNLD

-132 PVTTFEQAL
+132 PVTSFEQAL

-187 SGDFSGTS
+187 SGDFSSTTAS
-195 APTSALA
+195 TSALA

-235 TTKQGKVGKSVITF
+235 TTKQGKAGKTLVQF
-249 SALGGI
+249 NALGGV
-255 SSPSNHREFLNAEQY
+255 SSPSNHRDFLNAEQY
-270 VKILRRAAIGGATF
+270 VQLERRAGQGAA
-284 KFNSQDPADPQPD
+284 NQDFLNG

-303 EAIDDYSSAVEGR
+303 EALDDYSESVEAR

-324 NDYQTYKVNTNWER
+324 NDYQTYKVNTNWE
-338 AAFQDKPVTQQYDL
+338 AASFQDKPVTQQYDL
-352 NVTGGNEK
+352 NLTGGNEK

-371 QQGIIVG
+371 QQGIVIG

-395 DFIEL
+395 DFLEV

-418 AFSSPLQAVALSPI
+418 AFSSPLQSVALSPI

-445 TLPGAAS
+445 SLPGAAS
-452 NYPLYY
+452 NYPVYY
-458 NPFIGIENAAYKATV
+458 NPFISIDNAFYKATV
-473 YRTIGKV
+473 YRTIGKA
-480 FANVNI
+480 FANINL
-486 AKGLKFTSEF
+486 AKGLKFSTDF

-506 AYYGSL
+506 SYYGSL
-512 TFKNTGTS
+512 TFRNTGTS
-520 NGDGVNISTFVINA
+520 NGYGQNISTFVINA

-539 FSYRTNLG
+539 LSYNTTIG
-547 EKSVFDAILGTSY
+547 KSAFDVILGTSY

-567 STIEGQDFPSDSYTK
+567 STIEGQDFPSDSYIK
-582 LGSAATKVTA
+582 LGSAATKVIAT
-592 SSNEGAFS
+592 SNEGAFS
-600 FLSYFLRANYKYNDR
+600 FLSYFFRANYKYNDR
-615 YLIGFSVRADGSS
+615 YLVGFSVRADGSS
-628 RFGANQKYGYFP
+628 RFGANNRYGYFP

-654 KSSETI
+654 KQSETI
-660 SLLKLR
+660 SLLKFR

-679 YSARGLFK
+679 YSARGLFA
-687 GTGAYGGLAGQIPSR
+687 GTGAYGGLPGQIPSQ

-711 KTTQLDLGF
+711 KTKQLDIGF
-720 DFGILKNRVSA
+720 DFGILKNRITGV
-731 TFDYYQKKTTE
+731 FDFYQKNTTD

-754 FATKTQNLG
+754 FSVKTQNLG
-763 KLTNT
+763 SLKNT
-768 GYELGINTE
+768 GFELGINTE
-777 NFVGAFKWSTAITA
+777 NFVGAFKWSTAITG

-806 NTNEINAASSGQPIG
+806 NSNEINAAIAGQPIG
-821 VFYLPEYAG
+821 VFYIPEYAG
-830 VNPDNGDAIYYLN
+830 VNPANGDAIYYKN
-843 TVDATTGNIDRGTT
+843 TVVDGNVDRSTTN
-857 SNINLA
+857 NINDA

-868 GNPNPKYTFGI
+868 GNPNPKYTFGL

-891 VFLQGVSGNK
+891 IFFQGVKGNK
-901 IFNAGGAYM
+901 IFNAGGQYM
-910 SASSSNGYDNQT
+910 SANGSNGYDNQT
-922 ADQMAYWDKK
+922 VDQMSYWNKP
-932 GDVTMVP
+932 GDITSVP
-939 EPRLGFGN
+939 EPRLFAGN
-947 GVGNSTR
+947 GIGNSTR
-954 YLSDGKYLRLKTLTL
+954 YLSDGSYVRLKTLTL
-969 GYTFTPTVLSKLKL
+969 GYNFPTSILTKIKL
-983 SKLRLFATAQNLATI
+983 SKLRLYATAQNLLTI

>member
-1 MKKLLFSM
+1 MVLTFGL
-9 LLSLGVISF
+9 ISF
-18 AFAQGRVITGKVTS
+18 AFAQSKVVSGKVTS
-32 ASGPI
+32 GTSGPI
-37 PGVSVFVKGLPA
+37 PGVSVFVKGSP
-49 NGTQSDASGAFKLT
+49 GTITQSDAAGNYKLS
-63 VADDAKTLVFSF
+63 VPNDAKTLVFSF
-75 IGYKA
+75 IGYTTL
-80 KEVPVTG
+80 EIPITG
-87 QTVNVNLD
+87 TSINANLK
-95 EENNTLS
+95 EENTTLS

-132 PVTTFEQAL
+132 PVTSFEQAL

-148 QIAAQ
+148 QISAQ

-168 ASVTAGSEP
+168 ASVTAGSDP

-187 SGDFSGTS
+187 SGDFSSTT

-202 DINTNDIESIE
+202 DLNTNDIESIE

-235 TTKQGKVGKSVITF
+235 TTKQGKAGKTLIQF
-249 SALGGI
+249 NALGGI
-255 SSPSNHREFLNAEQY
+255 STPSNHRDFLNAEQY
-270 VKILRRAAIGGATF
+270 VQLIRRAGVGRA
-284 KFNSQDPADPQPD
+284 QDDFD
-297 DYATLQ
+297 NTTDYATLQ
-303 EAIDDYSSAVEGR
+303 EALDDYSSIVEGR

-338 AAFQDKPVTQQYDL
+338 ESFQNNPVTQQYDL
-352 NVTGGNEK
+352 NLTGGNEK
-360 TKFYIGGQALD
+360 TKFYMGGQALD
-371 QQGIIVG
+371 QKGIIVG

-395 DFIEL
+395 DFLEVGI
-400 GVNLNFSNSI
+400 NLNFSNSI

-418 AFSSPLQAVALSPI
+418 AFSSPLQSVALSPI

-445 TLPGAAS
+445 TLPGSAS
-452 NYPLYY
+452 NYPVYY
-458 NPFIGIENAAYKATV
+458 NPFIGIDNSFYKATV
-473 YRTIGKV
+473 YRTIGKA

-486 AKGLKFTSEF
+486 AKGLKFSTDF

-506 AYYGSL
+506 SYYGSL
-512 TFKNTGTS
+512 TFRNTGTS
-520 NGDGVNISTFVINA
+520 NGDGENISTFVINA

-539 FSYRTNLG
+539 FSYNTTIR
-547 EKSVFDAILGTSY
+547 KSSFDAILGTSY

-567 STIEGQDFPSDSYTK
+567 STIEGQDFPSDAYIK
-582 LGSAATKVTA
+582 LGSAATKVIAT
-592 SSNEGAFS
+592 SNESAFS
-600 FLSYFLRANYKYNDR
+600 FLSYFFRANYKYNDR
-615 YLIGFSVRADGSS
+615 YLVGFSVRADGSS
-628 RFGANQKYGYFP
+628 RFGENHRYGYFP

-654 KSSETI
+654 KQSETI

-679 YSARGLFK
+679 YAARGLFS
-687 GTGAYGGLAGQIPSR
+687 GTGAYGGSAGQIPSR

-711 KTTQLDLGF
+711 KTKQLDLGL
-720 DFGILKNRVSA
+720 DFGILKNRITG
-731 TFDYYQKKTTE
+731 TFDFYQKNTTD
-742 LLLDVPIPQTTG
+742 LLLNVPIPQTTG
-754 FATKTQNLG
+754 FATITQNLG
-763 KLTNT
+763 KLKNT
-768 GYELGINTE
+768 GYELGINSE
-777 NFVGAFKWSTAITA
+777 NFVGQFKWYTAITA
-791 AINNNKITDLGGQIL
+791 AINNNKITDLGGQVL
-806 NTNEINAASSGQPIG
+806 NTNEINAAIAGQPIG

-830 VNPDNGDAIYYLN
+830 VDAANGDALYYKNITLADGN
-843 TVDATTGNIDRGTT
+843 VDRTTTK
-857 SNINLA
+857 NINEA

-891 VFLQGVSGNK
+891 VFFQGVSGNK
-901 IFNAGGAYM
+901 IYNAGGQYM
-910 SASSSNGYDNQT
+910 SANGSNGYDNQT
-922 ADQMAYWDKK
+922 VDQMEYWDKP
-932 GDVTMVP
+932 GDITMVP
-939 EPRLGFGN
+939 EPRLGLGN

-954 YLSDGKYLRLKTLTL
+954 YISDGNYIRLKTLTL
-969 GYTFTPTVLSKLKL
+969 GYTFPTAILTKIKL
-983 SKLRLFATAQNLATI
+983 SKLRLYATAQNLATI

-1010 DYQSTNINQG
+1010 DYQSSNINQG

-1030 VISFGINIGL
+1030 VISLGINIGL

>member
-1 MKKLLFSM
+1 MI
-9 LLSLGVISF
+9 LSFGLISL
-18 AFAQGRVITGKVTS
+18 AFAQDKVITGRVTS
-32 ASGPI
+32 NSSGPL
-37 PGVSVFVKGLPA
+37 PGVSVYVNGA
-49 NGTQSDASGAFKLT
+49 ASNGTQTDATGSYKLS
-63 VADDAKTLVFSF
+63 VPANAKSLVFTF
-75 IGYKA
+75 IGFKT
-80 KEVPVTG
+80 KEIAITG
-87 QTVNVNLD
+87 STVNASLD
-95 EENNTLS
+95 EDNTTLS
-102 DVVVVGYG
+102 EVVVVGYG

-132 PVTTFEQAL
+132 PVTSFEQAL

-148 QIAAQ
+148 QISAQ

-187 SGDFSGTS
+187 SGDFSSTT

-202 DINTNDIESIE
+202 DLNTNDIESIE

-228 SNGVVLI
+228 SNGVVII
-235 TTKQGKVGKSVITF
+235 TTKQGKVGKTLIQF
-249 SALGGI
+249 NALGGI
-255 SSPSNHREFLNAEQY
+255 STPSNHRKFMNAEQY
-270 VKILRRAAIGGATF
+270 VQILRRAGAGAA
-284 KFNSQDPADPQPD
+284 NQDFLNG

-303 EAIDDYSSAVEGR
+303 EALDDYTSIVEGR
-316 LNRYSAGN
+316 LTRYSAGN
-324 NDYQTYKVNTNWER
+324 TDYQTYKVNTNWER
-338 AAFQDKPVTQQYDL
+338 ESFQKNPVTQQYDL
-352 NVTGGNEK
+352 NLTGGNEK

-395 DFIEL
+395 DFLEV

-418 AFSSPLQAVALSPI
+418 AFSSPLQSVALSPI

-452 NYPLYY
+452 NYPVYY

-473 YRTIGKV
+473 YRTIGKA

-486 AKGLKFTSEF
+486 AKGLKFSTDF

-506 AYYGSL
+506 SYYGSL
-512 TFKNTGTS
+512 TFRNTGTA
-520 NGDGVNISTFVINA
+520 NGDGQNISTFVINA

-539 FSYRTNLG
+539 FSYNTTFG
-547 EKSVFDAILGTSY
+547 KSAFDAILGTSY
-560 QKSTTKY
+560 QKSTSKY
-567 STIEGQDFPSDSYTK
+567 STLEGQDFPSDAYIK
-582 LGSAATKVTA
+582 LGSAATKVIAT
-592 SSNEGAFS
+592 SNESAFS
-600 FLSYFLRANYKYNDR
+600 FLSYFFRANYKYNDR
-615 YLIGFSVRADGSS
+615 YLVGFSVRADGSS
-628 RFGANQKYGYFP
+628 RFGENHRYGYFP
-640 AGSLAWIASEEDFL
+640 AGSVAWIASEEDFL

-679 YSARGLFK
+679 YSARGLFS
-687 GTGAYGGLAGQIPSR
+687 GTGAYGGVAGQIPTR

-711 KTTQLDLGF
+711 KTKQLDIGL
-720 DFGILKNRVSA
+720 DFGILKNRITG
-731 TFDYYQKKTTE
+731 TFDFYQKNTTD

-754 FATKTQNLG
+754 FSTKTQNLG
-763 KLTNT
+763 KLKNT
-768 GYELGINTE
+768 GFELGINSE

-791 AINNNKITDLGGQIL
+791 AINNNKITDLGGQVL
-806 NTNEINAASSGQPIG
+806 NSNEINAAIAGQPIG

-830 VNPDNGDAIYYLN
+830 VDPSNGDALYYKNTTDASGNLN
-843 TVDATTGNIDRGTT
+843 KETTTD
-857 SNINLA
+857 INEA

-891 VFLQGVSGNK
+891 VFFQGVAGNK
-901 IFNAGGAYM
+901 IFNAGGQYM
-910 SASSSNGYDNQT
+910 SANASNGYDNQT
-922 ADQMAYWDKK
+922 ADQSDYWDKP
-932 GDVTMVP
+932 GDLTSVP
-939 EPRLGFGN
+939 EPRLFYGN

-954 YLSDGKYLRLKTLTL
+954 YISSGNFIRLKTLTL
-969 GYTFTPTVLSKLKL
+969 GYTFSTSVLTKIKL
-983 SKLRLFATAQNLATI
+983 SKLRLYATAQNLATI
-998 TGYKGWD
+998 TGFKGWD

>member
-1 MKKLLFSM
+1 MKKLLLSFFLSFSVIAFVFAQDK
-9 LLSLGVISF
+9 VIS
-18 AFAQGRVITGKVTS
+18 GKVTS
-32 ASGPI
+32 SNGEPV
-37 PGVSVFVKGLPA
+37 PGVSVYVNGSA
-49 NGTQSDASGAFKLT
+49 STGTQTNSFGVYKLS
-63 VADDAKTLVFSF
+63 VPQSAKILVFKF
-75 IGYKA
+75 VGFKT
-80 KEVPVTG
+80 KEIAITG
-87 QTVNVNLD
+87 VSLNVGLE
-95 EENNTLS
+95 EENTTLS
-102 DVVVVGYG
+102 EVVVVGFG
-110 TQNKRDVTG
+110 TESKRDLKG
-119 SVASVKSKDLENL
+119 SQSSVSAKELENL
-132 PVTTFEQAL
+132 PVTSFEQAL

-148 QIAAQ
+148 TISAQ

-187 SGDFSGTS
+187 SGDLSGTS
-195 APTSALA
+195 AATSALA

-235 TTKQGKVGKSVITF
+235 TTKQGKIGKSIITF

-270 VKILRRAAIGGATF
+270 VKIIRRAGEGAA
-284 KFNSQDPADPQPD
+284 NQDFLKGDYTTLADALT
-297 DYATLQ
+297 DYKT
-303 EAIDDYSSAVEGR
+303 IVENR

-338 AAFQDKPVTQQYDL
+338 ASFQDKPVTQQYDL
-352 NVTGGNEK
+352 NVIGGSEK

-383 YSGRLNLTNKVT
+383 YSGRLNLTNKVN

-400 GVNLNFSNSI
+400 GVNVNFSNSI

-418 AFSSPLQAVALSPI
+418 AFSNPIQSVALSPI

-445 TLPGAAS
+445 TLPGIAS
-452 NYPLYY
+452 NYPVYY

-480 FANVNI
+480 FANVNV

-506 AYYGSL
+506 AYYGAL
-512 TFKNTGTS
+512 TFRNTGTS

-539 FSYRTNLG
+539 LSYKTKFG
-547 EKSVFDAILGTSY
+547 TKSTFDAILGTSY

-567 STIEGQDFPSDSYTK
+567 STIEGQDFPSDSYIK
-582 LGSAATKVTA
+582 LGSAATKFIA

-600 FLSYFLRANYKYNDR
+600 FLSYFFRGNYKYNDR
-615 YLIGFSVRADGSS
+615 YLVGFSVRSDGSS
-628 RFGANQKYGYFP
+628 RFGQNNKYGYFP

-660 SLLKLR
+660 TFLKVR

-679 YSARGLFK
+679 YSARGLFS
-687 GTGAYGGLAGQIPSR
+687 GTGAYGGSAGQIPAQ

-720 DFGILKNRVSA
+720 DFGILKNRISG

-742 LLLDVPIPQTTG
+742 LLLNVPIPQTTG
-754 FATKTQNLG
+754 FSIKTQNLG

-777 NFVGAFKWSTAITA
+777 NFIGAFKWSTALTA
-791 AINNNKITDLGGQIL
+791 AINNNKITDLGGQVI
-806 NTNEINAASSGQPIG
+806 NSNEINAAIAGQPIG

-830 VNPDNGDAIYYLN
+830 VDPANGDAIYYLN
-843 TVDATTGNIDRGTT
+843 TVDANGKVDRGTT
-857 SNINLA
+857 TLINLA
-863 QRIFA
+863 QRVVS

-879 NNTFSY
+879 NNTFSF
-885 KNFDLG
+885 KDFDLG
-891 VFLQGVSGNK
+891 VFFQGVSGNK
-901 IFNAGGAYM
+901 IYNAGGPYM
-910 SASSSNGYDNQT
+910 SANASNGYDNQT
-922 ADQMAYWDKK
+922 ADQMAYWNKP
-932 GDVTMVP
+932 GDITQVP
-939 EPRLGFGN
+939 EPRLGYGN

-954 YLSDGKYLRLKTLTL
+954 YLSDGKYIRLKTLTL
-969 GYTFTPTVLSKLKL
+969 GYTFTPEVLSKIKL
-983 SKLRLFATAQNLATI
+983 SKLRIFATAQNLATI

-1030 VISFGINIGL
+1030 VMSFGINIGL